1 MIVSIKAATVLIV
14 EDESIVA
21 LDMEQQL
28 RSFGYVVLARAS
40 EGQQAINLV
49 REIRPDVVL
58 MDIQLTGEIDGIA
71 AAKIIGADL
80 HTPVVF
86 VTSFDAKEVIDR
98 AKLSQPYGFILK
110 PFTAR
115 ELPIIIDMAIY
126 KHQTETKLRH
136 SMEQLQTLS
145 RRVLEVQESERRRI
159 AIELHDE
166 LGQSLT
172 AIKINLQS
180 AELFKDQ
187 NPAELNAENIRIV
200 EDAIQQI
207 RRISLALRPSM
218 LDDLGLVPAIRWL
231 ADQTATRTGFDVR
244 FHFAPQPVRL
254 LPEIETACFRIVQE
268 ALTNIAKYANANQV
282 LIELSHHGEYLHLSV
297 TDNGQ
302 GFDTAAM
309 QEHATQG
316 KSIGILGMQE
326 RAMLIGGKLTI
337 DSAIGRGCQITLQ
350 CPLGLVLPT

>member
-1 MIVSIKAATVLIV
+1 MIGSTKAASVLIV

-21 LDMEQQL
+21 LDMAQQP
-28 RSFGYVVLARAS
+28 RSLGYVVVARAS
-40 EGQQAINLV
+40 TGQQAIDFV
-49 REIRPDVVL
+49 REFSPDVVL
-58 MDIQLTGEIDGIA
+58 MDIQLMGEMDGIA

-86 VTSFDAKEVIDR
+86 VTSFDAKDIIDR

-110 PFTAR
+110 PFTTR

-126 KHQTETKLRH
+126 KHQAEAKLRH

-166 LGQSLT
+166 LGQSLS

-180 AELFKDQ
+180 AELFKDLD
-187 NPAELNAENIRIV
+187 PAELNAENIRIV

-218 LDDLGLVPAIRWL
+218 LDDLGLAPAIRWL
-231 ADQTATRTGFDVR
+231 ADQTATRTGLDVQ
-244 FHFAPQPVRL
+244 FQVVPQAVRL
-254 LPEIETACFRIVQE
+254 LPEIETACFRITQE

-282 LIELSHHGEYLHLSV
+282 LIELSHSGEYLNLSI

-302 GFDTAAM
+302 GFDTAVM
-309 QEHATQG
+309 QENATQG

-337 DSAIGRGCQITLQ
+337 DSAIGQGCKITLQ
-350 CPLGLVLPT
+350 CPWELVLPI